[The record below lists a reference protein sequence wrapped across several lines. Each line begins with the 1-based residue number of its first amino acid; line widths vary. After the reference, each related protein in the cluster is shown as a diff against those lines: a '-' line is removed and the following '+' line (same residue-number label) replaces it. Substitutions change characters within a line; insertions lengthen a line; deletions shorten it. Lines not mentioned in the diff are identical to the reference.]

1 MGDAEPERVNDG
13 RLIQAMAR
21 GDVSALGILYDRYAR
36 LVFGLATRVTGSPA
50 DAEEVLQDVFVQA
63 WSQAGLY
70 APARGTPRT
79 WLLTI
84 ARSRAIDRRRR
95 RRRDE
100 GTGASGEEVLD
111 SGENPEADLQER
123 GRREA
128 VRKALTLLPAEQRT
142 AIELAYFGGLTHVE
156 IAMRT
161 GDPLGTVKGRLRLGM
176 EKLRGFLG
184 PLLGERGG

>member
-1 MGDAEPERVNDG
+1 MDDG

-21 GDVSALGILYDRYAR
+21 GDVSALGTLYDRYAP
-36 LVFGLATRVTGSPA
+36 LVFGLAARVTGSPA

-63 WSQAGLY
+63 WSQAGLF
-70 APARGTPRT
+70 ASARGTPRT

-100 GTGASGEEVLD
+100 GAGAAGEEVLD
-111 SGENPEADLQER
+111 PGENPEADVEGR

-128 VRKALTLLPAEQRT
+128 VRKALTLLPPEQRA

-176 EKLRGFLG
+176 EKLRGLLG
-184 PLLGERGG
+184 PLLGERGA

>member
-1 MGDAEPERVNDG
+1 MGGAETDRVDDG

-21 GDVSALGILYDRYAR
+21 GDVSALGSLYDRYAP
-36 LVFGLATRVTGSPA
+36 LVFGFAARVTGSPA
-50 DAEEVLQDVFVQA
+50 DAEEVLQDVFAQA

-70 APARGTPRT
+70 APPRGTPRT

-100 GTGASGEEVLD
+100 GAGEAGGEILD
-111 SGENPEADLQER
+111 PAEGPDANFEER
-123 GRREA
+123 ERREA
-128 VRKALTLLPAEQRT
+128 VRKALSLLPPEQRA